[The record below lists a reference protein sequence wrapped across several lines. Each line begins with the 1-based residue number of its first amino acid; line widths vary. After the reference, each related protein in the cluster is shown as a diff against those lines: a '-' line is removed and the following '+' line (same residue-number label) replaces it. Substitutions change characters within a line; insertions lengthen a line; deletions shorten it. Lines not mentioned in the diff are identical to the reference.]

1 MSPQMASFHSF
12 YGSVNYSIV
21 CMYHIFFVHLSVNGH
36 LGCDWAI
43 VNKAAMDIGVHAPFW
58 IIILSVH
65 ISRNGIVGS
74 YGNSIFSFLRKLHT
88 VFHSSCTN
96 LHSHQQWRR
105 FPFSPHS
112 LQHSLSVDFLLMAIL
127 TNVMWYLIVVLI
139 YISLII
145 SDFEHLFMCLLVIC
159 ISLEIWLRLQP
170 WN

>member
-1 MSPQMASFHSF
+1 
-12 YGSVNYSIV
+12 
-21 CMYHIFFVHLSVNGH
+21 MYL
-36 LGCDWAI
+36 
-43 VNKAAMDIGVHAPFW
+43 FW
-58 IIILSVH
+58 IIVLFGFMPRRE
-65 ISRNGIVGS
+65 ISGS

-139 YISLII
+139 YISLLM
-145 SDFEHLFMCLLVIC
+145 SNVEHLYKYLLAICMSPMEKCLFKSFFYIYWDDHMALIFPLLMWCITLIC
-159 ISLEIWLRLQP
+159 RYWKILASLG
-170 WN
+170 